1 MTTRAY
7 RPPRRSIR
15 ADATRRKIM
24 DAVHE
29 LLGEGAFHE
38 ATVEEVADRAGV
50 SRATVYLHFRSRF
63 DLIDAICDTFADNDA
78 LLGAKASI
86 DLPDLDQALAATLE
100 NSVRFWASEDA
111 VLAELYGVVAVDPA
125 AQSFVDRQRADRR
138 RELKRLAHRLHAE
151 KRLRRG
157 VGERQALAQL
167 MVLTSYETYRELRR
181 ERLGEREVVTALQES
196 AGALLRSP

>member
-1 MTTRAY
+1 MA
-7 RPPRRSIR
+7 
-15 ADATRRKIM
+15 
-24 DAVHE
+24 AVHD
-29 LLGEGAFHE
+29 LLAEGTFHE

-63 DLIDAICDTFADNDA
+63 DLVDAICDSFAGNDA
-78 LLGAKASI
+78 LQGAKASI
-86 DLPDLDQALAATLE
+86 DLTDLDQALAATLE
-100 NSVRFWASEDA
+100 NSARFWASEDA

-125 AQSFVDRQRADRR
+125 AQAFVDRQRADRR
-138 RELKRLAHRLHAE
+138 RHFKQLAHRLNAG

-157 VGERQALAQL
+157 LGERQALAQL

-181 ERLGEREVVTALQES
+181 EGLGEREVVAALQVT